1 MHQEKLIKVMHE
13 KSWTKTEI
21 KKATV
26 VLDKAKKKENKGE
39 NLFNY
44 WSNIFFLIVVI
55 IVTSI
60 SLTPL
65 LKITTGSFTIII
77 VIIIGLIFGTLA
89 SHAILSLED
98 FNEKHHRIWGNII
111 LFFALLAISYTAL
124 HASFY
129 LFTINA
135 SALKYAIIYKISFI
149 IFPAIVTIKH
159 EIEINK
165 TLNKIKIKIK
175 KE

>member
-55 IVTSI
+55 VVTSI

-65 LKITTGSFTIII
+65 LMITTGSFTILI

-98 FNEKHHRIWGNII
+98 FNEKHLRIWGNII
-111 LFFALLAISYTAL
+111 LFIVLLVISYTAL
-124 HASFY
+124 HTSFY
-129 LFTINA
+129 LFAINA
-135 SALKYAIIYKISFI
+135 SALKYALTYKLSFI
-149 IFPAIVTIKH
+149 VFPAIVTIKH

-165 TLNKIKIKIK
+165 TLNKIKTKIK